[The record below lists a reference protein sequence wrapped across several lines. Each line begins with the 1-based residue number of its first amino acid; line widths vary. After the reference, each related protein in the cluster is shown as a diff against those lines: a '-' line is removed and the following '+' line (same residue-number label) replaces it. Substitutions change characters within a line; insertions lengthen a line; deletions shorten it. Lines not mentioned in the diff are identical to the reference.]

1 MNKRVNPISS
11 SSQIDLGFEGISEQM
26 PKKRPADPGYREIH
40 EKYNPPEKSVKGPE
54 NEYFKDQ
61 RTPRSPL
68 VAEAEIT
75 KMKEILNKPKGG
87 GSTSTGGGGGGMGT
101 GKMNRDITKNYKAG
115 GKVSS
120 ASKRADGIAIRG
132 KTRA

>member
-11 SSQIDLGFEGISEQM
+11 SSQVDLGFEGISEQM

-68 VAEAEIT
+68 VAEAEIA

-87 GSTSTGGGGGGMGT
+87 STGMGGGGGG
-101 GKMNRDITKNYKAG
+101 DTKFLKPKYKAG

-120 ASKRADGIAIRG
+120 ASKRADGCAVKG
-132 KTRA
+132 KTRGRMV